1 MYLTI
6 ERFFE
11 IILFILPAYVANGS
25 PVLFGGGT
33 PLDLRKKFV
42 DGRRIFGDNKT
53 IRGFVLGVLS
63 GVLIGFVLY
72 LTYFKFNEY
81 LCLAVCQS
89 LGAHF
94 GDLFGSFVKRR
105 FNLKPGQSAPILDQL
120 GFLIFAFLTMYAVCG
135 FIPLS
140 IFEMIVL
147 IMVTLV
153 VHPLTN
159 LGAYILKLKSKP
171 Y

>member
-25 PVLFGGGT
+25 PVLFGGGK
-33 PLDLRKKFV
+33 PLDFGRKFI

-53 IRGFVLGVLS
+53 IRGFVFGVLA
-63 GVLIGFVLY
+63 GVLTGFILY
-72 LTYFKFNEY
+72 LMFFKFNKY
-81 LCLAVCQS
+81 LCLAFSQS
-89 LGAHF
+89 IGAHI

-105 FNLKPGQSAPILDQL
+105 FDLKPGQSAPVLDQL

-135 FIPLS
+135 SIPLS
-140 IFEMIVL
+140 MLEITIL
-147 IMVTLV
+147 IILTLV
-153 VHPLTN
+153 LHPLTN